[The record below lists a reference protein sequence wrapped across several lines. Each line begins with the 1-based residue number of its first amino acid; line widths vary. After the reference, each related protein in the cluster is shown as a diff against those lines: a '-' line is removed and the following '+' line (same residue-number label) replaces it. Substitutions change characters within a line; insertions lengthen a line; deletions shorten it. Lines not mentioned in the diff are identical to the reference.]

1 MKRLLIV
8 SACLLTASLA
18 GSQINP
24 PLPMTCDP
32 LPPASVVHG
41 GDQLTAWDGI
51 DFTLYSG
58 RNKTT
63 VTIRQVTGGVV
74 VNWIGDPSSW
84 ALAPRIDAFYA
95 WESGYGAYCRHFS
108 TGVDKTAQIGC
119 RTDCLTRW
127 DGGWYYSVMRFNGD
141 WRVVVVEK
149 LGAEVE

>member
-1 MKRLLIV
+1 MKRIMVVAALAV
-8 SACLLTASLA
+8 VMAATANA
-18 GSQINP
+18 QITTR
-24 PLPMTCDP
+24 PMTCDP
-32 LPPASVVHG
+32 LPPAGVVNG
-41 GDQLTAWDGI
+41 GDRLTPWDGI
-51 DFTLYSG
+51 DFTLYSS
-58 RNKTT
+58 KHETT